1 MHLKSSVIFC
11 AVFGRKAQAG
21 KRSSMSSRADV
32 KATPDPHQYLPSF
45 KPPERLAN
53 RSPATKAQKCL
64 GVDQG
69 TLRKRMASSKICFA
83 IDCMGILCQ
92 KYSIFSD
99 MARATVLAGP
109 PFPRIP
115 AGCGSQSDAKGNEKE
130 QLRRDFPTRASYR
143 RSHEFLL
150 SDQCKVF

>member
-69 TLRKRMASSKICFA
+69 TLRKRM
-83 IDCMGILCQ
+83 G
-92 KYSIFSD
+92 
-99 MARATVLAGP
+99 
-109 PFPRIP
+109 
-115 AGCGSQSDAKGNEKE
+115 
-130 QLRRDFPTRASYR
+130 
-143 RSHEFLL
+143 LL
-150 SDQCKVF
+150 QDLFCNRLHGHPLSEI